1 MSKLLKQL
9 RFKNRDNVIITHL
22 NVNSLRYKFIELGE
36 ILYDKLTD
44 ICFFSETKLDD
55 TFNQSSFDVPGYR
68 SFRNDRNCSGG
79 GLIAYVRSNL
89 PARRRPELE
98 LSSPIKTIVLDVV
111 INNRKW
117 ASVGAYRP
125 PSMDNTLFT
134 DLLTKGMDL
143 ISTKIDNI
151 LILGDLNYDLL
162 DRTKG
167 TTLHDMCDIFD
178 LKNIIKTETCFMKN

>member
-1 MSKLLKQL
+1 M
-9 RFKNRDNVIITHL
+9 
-22 NVNSLRYKFIELGE
+22 ELGE

-98 LSSPIKTIVLDVV
+98 FCSPIETIVLDVV

-117 ASVGAYRP
+117 ALVGAYRP
-125 PSMDNTLFT
+125 QAFKCP
-134 DLLTKGMDL
+134 
-143 ISTKIDNI
+143 
-151 LILGDLNYDLL
+151 
-162 DRTKG
+162 
-167 TTLHDMCDIFD
+167 
-178 LKNIIKTETCFMKN
+178 